1 VKPGSH
7 VGVEAAG
14 GLVAEEKWRIG
25 ENLTGQGQTLR
36 LSPRYALEKQRDH
49 LYTAQSVHAAPDP
62 QGMTMDPHGSW
73 IQEQRN

>member
-1 VKPGSH
+1 
-7 VGVEAAG
+7 
-14 GLVAEEKWRIG
+14 
-25 ENLTGQGQTLR
+25 
-36 LSPRYALEKQRDH
+36 